1 MKSSSIL
8 ETAFMVTG
16 IALVLLLV
24 GLNCLQGSAGSKLFG
39 ILECDYG
46 LTSADFRV
54 KIGATA
60 AFVLFLALL
69 FGPILAVLRR
79 SGRIRRSK
87 RSD

>member
-1 MKSSSIL
+1 MKSSSVL

-79 SGRIRRSK
+79 SGRIERSK

>member
-24 GLNCLQGSAGSKLFG
+24 GLNCLQGSTGMKLFG

-54 KIGATA
+54 KIGGTVV
-60 AFVLFLALL
+60 FVLFLALL

-79 SGRIRRSK
+79 SGRNRRSK